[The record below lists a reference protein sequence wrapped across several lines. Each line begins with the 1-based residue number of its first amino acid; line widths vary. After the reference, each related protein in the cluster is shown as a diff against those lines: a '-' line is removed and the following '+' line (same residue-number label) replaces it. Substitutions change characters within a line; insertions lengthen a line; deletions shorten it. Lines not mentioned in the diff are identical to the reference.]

1 MTRTIAIWGL
11 VLAAGAFAL
20 QWLEYQYLARRFSWE
35 IYVALIGTA
44 FAARRGVGRLAA
56 ECEAGARAL

>member
-20 QWLEYQYLARRFSWE
+20 QWLEYQHLARRFSWE
-35 IYVALIGTA
+35 I
-44 FAARRGVGRLAA
+44 
-56 ECEAGARAL
+56 